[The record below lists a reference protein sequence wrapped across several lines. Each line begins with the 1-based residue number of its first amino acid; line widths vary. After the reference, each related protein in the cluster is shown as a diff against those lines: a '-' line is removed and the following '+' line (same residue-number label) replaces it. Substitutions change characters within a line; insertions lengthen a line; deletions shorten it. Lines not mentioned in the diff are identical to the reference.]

1 MLRYSLLIMLNSTI
15 GNFMSCVNNFVFIIH
30 IFYDNIKLPGIKNLF
45 INVTFAN
52 QPLNKTRKMSCE
64 QNT

>member
-1 MLRYSLLIMLNSTI
+1 
-15 GNFMSCVNNFVFIIH
+15 MSCVNNFVFIIH
-30 IFYDNIKLPGIKNLF
+30 IFYDNIKLPGLF